1 MPDVASTDAVE
12 FSRNGKRRIRVYY
25 VFRGEDKVIR
35 ASCCHQ
41 DHNWFVRGE
50 AFVTD
55 LGKDNTP
62 ITAMRWTEW
71 RIDAAR
77 LLSLSGSVPAFW
89 GYVHH

>member
-12 FSRNGKRRIRVYY
+12 FPRNGKRRIRVYY

-62 ITAMRWTEW
+62 ITAMRWTEMEN
-71 RIDAAR
+71 RR
-77 LLSLSGSVPAFW
+77 S
-89 GYVHH
+89 